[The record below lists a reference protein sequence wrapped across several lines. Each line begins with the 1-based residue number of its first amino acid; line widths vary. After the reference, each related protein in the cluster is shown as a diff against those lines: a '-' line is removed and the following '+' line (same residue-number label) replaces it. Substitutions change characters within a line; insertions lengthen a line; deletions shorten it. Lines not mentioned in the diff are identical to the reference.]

1 MNALYKVTTRSNPW
15 EGFTVGEWTKAVDVR
30 AFIQSNYTPYLG
42 DASFLKG
49 PTARTTGLWATLQVL
64 LKQEQQKGVLDVSLA
79 PSSITAHAAG
89 YIDQANEIIVG
100 LQ

>member
-1 MNALYKVTTRSNPW
+1 MNALYKVTSRQNAW
-15 EGFTVGEWTKAVDVR
+15 EGFTGDAWRNRVDVR
-30 AFIQSNYTPYLG
+30 AFIQANYTPYLG